1 MEAFCEKTEL
11 NYHPL
16 ELLEDGQVG
25 GAVGVGGVG
34 GARSRRRVVVV
45 VALGLR
51 ADAEARVVVALEVLG
66 RGHAIANWER
76 RDLSTGEHERGRR
89 NSIGQW
95 VTWKDQRVTEGSSP
109 AAMASGGPARRGG
122 GAPMCA
128 AGPPRTDDAAAP
140 EVAEARRW
148 RCLVNE

>member
-25 GAVGVGGVG
+25 AAVGVAVSGVG
-34 GARSRRRVVVV
+34 GARSGRRVVVV
-45 VALGLR
+45 VAVALGLA

-66 RGHAIANWER
+66 RRHAIANWER
-76 RDLSTGEHERGRR
+76 RDLSTGEHERGGRR
-89 NSIGQW
+89 NSIGQR

-140 EVAEARRW
+140 DV
-148 RCLVNE
+148 